1 MSHSTA
7 LGQVLRFLPTR
18 CLTSPAPAPPRVTGN
33 RIWVA
38 GGQRRAWG
46 GGWRWGPGCESFS
59 IVRGR
64 SQKEKKRKRNLAIE
78 PANRTK
84 YRFQFLLP
92 DLWDP
97 RSRPSAPCSPAV
109 SLDTTLPGLRSLADS
124 LVTAASCSHIPLR
137 NQACRLSL
145 TLHRLPRCPFQLTL
159 GSAASSS
166 ARVQPRWIQGN
177 SKGRWKRRPRKER
190 LERNSVV
197 GKLVEKKRLNNLVY
211 VEYQ

>member
-18 CLTSPAPAPPRVTGN
+18 CLTSPAPASSDWKQDMGSWGPEKSL
-33 RIWVA
+33 
-38 GGQRRAWG
+38 G
-46 GGWRWGPGCESFS
+46 GGGAGDLDVNPSLLFLAGAKR
-59 IVRGR
+59 
-64 SQKEKKRKRNLAIE
+64 KKRKRNLAIE